1 VSQVVSHHFGALRVE
16 CLEPPPES
24 GLPAIR
30 ILSTDFD
37 WQEHCWLS
45 VFVVIGFGGAHL
57 SVTDGAG
64 ARHTFPEGTAHFLEH
79 LVFWS
84 NLHSRLIPI
93 DKKFHSSP
101 NAVVTHNQTVWYV
114 TGVILPVTDRLENAV
129 ALVKGL
135 LDVVRA
141 SPPAAEVDDAFL
153 KRVRSDIHAEISDRS
168 GDLERLEAIQLL
180 GSLYP
185 DSPIGHDM
193 LGTEESL
200 EKITS
205 EDVHLALAVLRANV
219 VSIDLIGTHLPAD
232 LMQRVTEI
240 AHMPLDRPHPQVV
253 PMEPSSSSGL
263 TGRGSGFPS
272 CRKDGRALVGLSL
285 PPLRRGREFR
295 SDMRRFLIEEFC
307 CLGQLAGAE
316 SYAPSRISWP
326 HARAFFGASDCDP
339 LFFIDPQQRAE
350 VIAAVC
356 AKIIGA
362 PHRVGTSRGFERMLE
377 MSFLN
382 LRDDWDR
389 MLKLIT
395 AADLFGWPATDM
407 LETWQLLNTQD
418 CEELQAELEA
428 AVPRACLMYASPY
441 VGLL

>member
-1 VSQVVSHHFGALRVE
+1 MSQVVSRNFGALRVE
-16 CLEPPPES
+16 CLEPSPES

-30 ILSTDFD
+30 ISSTDFE

-57 SVTDGAG
+57 SATDGAG
-64 ARHTFPEGTAHFLEH
+64 TQHTLPVGTAHFLEH
-79 LVFWS
+79 LVYWN
-84 NLHSRLIPI
+84 NLQSRLIPI
-93 DKKFHSSP
+93 EKKFYSSP

-114 TGVILPVTDRLENAV
+114 TGVELPVTDLLESAV

-135 LDVVRA
+135 LDVVQV
-141 SPPAAEVDDAFL
+141 SPPAADVDDAFL
-153 KRVRSDIHAEISDRS
+153 KRVRSDIHAEILHRS

-185 DSPIGHDM
+185 DSPMKHDM

-205 EDVHLALAVLRANV
+205 EDVQLALAVLRANV

-240 AHMPLDRPHPQVV
+240 VHLPHRPYPQVI
-253 PMEPSSSSGL
+253 PIEPSSSAGM
-263 TGRGSGFPS
+263 TGSGSGFPS
-272 CRKDGRALVGLSL
+272 RRKSGRALVGLSL

-295 SDMRRFLIEEFC
+295 TDMRRFLTEEFC
-307 CLGQLAGAE
+307 CLGQLAGGE
-316 SYAPSRISWP
+316 IYVPSRIGWP
-326 HARAFFGASDCDP
+326 HARAFFGASNCPP

-356 AKIIGA
+356 AKITGT
-362 PHRVGTSRGFERMLE
+362 PHRVGISGGFKEALE
-377 MSFLN
+377 MSFLDF
-382 LRDDWDR
+382 RDEWGR

-395 AADLFGWPATDM
+395 AADLFGWSVLDM
-407 LETWQLLNTQD
+407 LETWSLLDTQD
-418 CEELQAELEA
+418 CEELHAELQA
-428 AVPRACLMYASPY
+428 ALPRACLMYASPY

>member
-1 VSQVVSHHFGALRVE
+1 VRNFGALRVE

-30 ILSTDFD
+30 ISSTDFD

-57 SVTDGAG
+57 SATDGAG
-64 ARHTFPEGTAHFLEH
+64 AQHTLPVGTAHFLEH
-79 LVFWS
+79 LVFWN

-93 DKKFHSSP
+93 ENKFYSSP
-101 NAVVTHNQTVWYV
+101 NAVVSHNQTVWYV
-114 TGVILPVTDRLENAV
+114 TKVMLPVTDLLESAV
-129 ALVKGL
+129 DLVRGMW
-135 LDVVRA
+135 DIVQV

-153 KRVRSDIHAEISDRS
+153 KRVRWDIHNEILHHS
-168 GDLERLEAIQLL
+168 GDVERLETIQLL

-185 DSPIGHDM
+185 DHPVKHDM

-200 EKITS
+200 ENITS
-205 EDVHLALAVLRANV
+205 EDVQLALAVLRANV
-219 VSIDLIGTHLPAD
+219 ASINLIGTHLPAD

-240 AHMPLDRPHPQVV
+240 VHMPLHRPYPKVV
-253 PMEPSSSSGL
+253 PIERSSPAGL
-263 TGRGSGFPS
+263 TGSGSGFPS
-272 CRKDGRALVGLSL
+272 TRKNGRALVGLSL

-295 SDMRRFLIEEFC
+295 TDMRRFLTEEFC
-307 CLGQLAGAE
+307 CLGQLAGRG

-326 HARAFFGASDCDP
+326 HARAFFGASDCPP
-339 LFFIDPQQRAE
+339 LFFIDPQQRGE

-356 AKIIGA
+356 AKITST
-362 PHRVGTSRGFERMLE
+362 PHRVGTSRGFQNVLE
-377 MSFLN
+377 LSFLDF
-382 LRDDWDR
+382 RDEWDR

-395 AADLFGWPATDM
+395 AADLFGWSVLDM